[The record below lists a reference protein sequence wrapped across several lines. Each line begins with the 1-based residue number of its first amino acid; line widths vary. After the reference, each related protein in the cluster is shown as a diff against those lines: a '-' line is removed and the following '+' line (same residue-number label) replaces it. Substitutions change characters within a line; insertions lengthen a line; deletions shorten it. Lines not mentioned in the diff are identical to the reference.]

1 MLKYKIK
8 IIKIRN
14 LLEFMEKI
22 NNQGEKGWKMY
33 KSLIKIDRKNSQTY
47 LILFKKKE
55 IDWYGWI

>member
-55 IDWYGWI
+55 ID